1 MSTDSLRT
9 TSAPDPVGSGFG
21 AASPWRRTVLVLTLV
36 LHLIVL
42 YAPRAPGTGGL
53 PVDKVVHATIF
64 GGLLWAAARANL
76 RLRPVALALAGHAVA
91 SELLQHFVLPN
102 RSGDPADVV
111 ADLVGVVIVT
121 AILWRRG

>member
-1 MSTDSLRT
+1 M
-9 TSAPDPVGSGFG
+9 
-21 AASPWRRTVLVLTLV
+21 
-36 LHLIVL
+36 
-42 YAPRAPGTGGL
+42 